1 MSLFITILLWVLG
14 GVVIFLVGGAGL
26 VLAVTFIA
34 WLVHL
39 IDVKIF
45 TE

>member
-26 VLAVTFIA
+26 VLAVAFIA
-34 WLVHL
+34 WLVNL
-39 IDVKIF
+39 IDIKIF
-45 TE
+45 NE